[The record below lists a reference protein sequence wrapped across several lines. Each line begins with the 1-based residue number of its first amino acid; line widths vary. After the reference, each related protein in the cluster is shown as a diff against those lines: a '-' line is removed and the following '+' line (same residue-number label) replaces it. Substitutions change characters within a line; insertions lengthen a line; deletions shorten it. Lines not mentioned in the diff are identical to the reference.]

1 VSALAPGTLI
11 VNQGSGP
18 ESGLDAASEIK
29 KRISRGREN
38 RRQYE
43 PTWHSNLAFASGKHW
58 LEWNRT
64 TRQLVLPEE
73 LKEKELYTADVIGEY
88 RTTALAE
95 LGSDDDRPELLLRR
109 EDLPSED
116 YQQQLNK
123 AVSFGWDNEW
133 DGDAALGEVD
143 RLTIDLGTS
152 AIRCRWDPTYGPSMG
167 EFPHDRATGQPILDP
182 DQQQEAFENG
192 PTDEIEMRTIK
203 QGRVVWDVLSPFNM
217 IVPPGIPHE
226 RDFPWLVIVRPVLLS
241 KVQEEYGEAAAAL
254 KEDTDIGSVYGWS
267 TTGIGAG
274 SLTPNTSAYGSGAPD
289 RLRDHVWLFTYLENP
304 TGQYPDGRT
313 VTLATNQYVPLRFD
327 DRLPY
332 VGPDGT
338 PRNGVSFFHWWRV
351 SGRFW
356 SRGLVEVMKDG
367 QRAINKR
374 RTQINEIIDRGMPAV
389 FVQRD
394 SEALNRK
401 GLPAEYVELAP
412 DERAPI
418 VSQGVQPGA
427 WLQGDVEAL
436 REDLTH
442 ATGIKGSSLGENP
455 ANVSTYSQLALINEN
470 DQAKRQTIF
479 RERAAAIRHLVEDSV
494 YDIRTYWGAARQIML
509 DGDSDHIDSAVFNAT
524 KIPPFFI
531 VRVPKGSAKP
541 RSQAAELQKIED
553 VMRVSIEA
561 GQPLPIDWF
570 AKSLDDGQMLPLPS
584 EDADAQVEK
593 ATLENHMLL
602 QGEDVTVDYFD
613 PPQTHI
619 PIHRLAEIQ
628 AKLSGDMAA
637 FQRIEAHVQQH
648 LQAGIANAQQVS
660 AQMQPGGAPGQPPG
674 VAVPAPGAPPVEGPG
689 STAPFPGRP
698 PYGQRLNRTI

>member
-1 VSALAPGTLI
+1 MSALAPGTLI
-11 VNQGSGP
+11 VNNGDGP
-18 ESGLDAASEIK
+18 QSGLDAVTDIK
-29 KRISRGREN
+29 KRIQNGRDN
-38 RRQYE
+38 RRQFE
-43 PTWHSNLAFASGKHW
+43 PTWHSNLAFAAGKHW

-64 TRQLVLPEE
+64 QRTLVLPEE
-73 LKEKELYTADVIGEY
+73 LRDKELYTADVIGEY

-133 DGDAALGEVD
+133 DGDAALDEVD
-143 RLTIDLGTS
+143 RLTLDLGTA
-152 AIRCRWDPTYGPSMG
+152 AIRCRWDPTYGASVG
-167 EFPHDRATGQPILDP
+167 QVPHVNGQPVYDP
-182 DQQQEAFENG
+182 SEQAGLFDEEGG
-192 PTDEIEMRTIK
+192 PTANVEMKDVK
-203 QGRVVWDVLSPFNM
+203 QGRIVWDVLSPFNF

-226 RDFPWLVIVRPVLLS
+226 RDFPWVVVVRPVLLS
-241 KVQEEYGEAAAAL
+241 KVQEEYGEPAAGL
-254 KEDTDIGSVYGWS
+254 KEDNDIGSVYGWS
-267 TTGIGAG
+267 TTGLGAG
-274 SLTPNTSAYGSGAPD
+274 SLAPNTSAYGSGAPG

-304 TGQYPDGRT
+304 TAKYPDGRT

-327 DRLPY
+327 ERLPY
-332 VGPDGT
+332 VGPDGS
-338 PRNGVSFFHWWRV
+338 PRNGISYFHWWRV

-356 SRGLVEVMKDG
+356 SRGLIEVMKDG

-374 RTQINEIIDRGMPAV
+374 RTQINEIIDRGMPAI

-401 GLPAEYVELAP
+401 GIPAEYVELGP

-418 VSQGVQPGA
+418 AFTGTQPGA

-479 RERAAAIRHLVEDSV
+479 YSRKRAIARLVEDSV
-494 YDIRTYWGAARQIML
+494 YDIRTYWGNARQVML
-509 DGDSDHIDSAVFNAT
+509 DGDEDHIDSAIFNAT
-524 KIPPFFI
+524 KIPPFYI

-570 AKSLDDGQMLPLPS
+570 AKSLDSGQMLPLPS
-584 EDADAQVEK
+584 VDADAQVEK
-593 ATLENHMLL
+593 ATIENHMLL
-602 QGEDVTVDYFD
+602 EGEPVTVDYFD
-613 PPQTHI
+613 PPETHI
-619 PIHRLAEIQ
+619 PIHRLAQIQ
-628 AKLSGDMAA
+628 AKLAGDVATY
-637 FQRIEAHVQQH
+637 QLVEQHIQQH
-648 LQAGIANAQQVS
+648 LQAAISNAQTVGG
-660 AQMQPGGAPGQPPG
+660 QMQPGGPGGPPQPGAAPAGPAAPTEGPTGRFPGQPPY
-674 VAVPAPGAPPVEGPG
+674 GP
-689 STAPFPGRP
+689 S
-698 PYGQRLNRTI
+698 RLNKSI